1 MGSNNDN
8 DASVSCKITEG
19 HATESGVAINVEPDT
34 VVEYMNSDNNIIGE
48 YEVVIDADQCPRPED
63 NSIPC
68 LGMRFKTADDA
79 YTWYKDYARRIGF
92 KVRID
97 RQERSKRDGE
107 VISRLFVCSR
117 KGTRREKNNNKE
129 SKCKAEQTHARVGCQ
144 AYLMVKRRRGPVEDS
159 WEITRFQEHHNHD
172 LVSPSS
178 MVSKRKIS
186 KRKMALDEPCPISEQ
201 NYCPHLG
208 MQFRTADEAYIWYNH
223 YARRMGFRVRIDRQE
238 RSKRD
243 KEVISRLF
251 VCSKKGTRRKKYN
264 NRDGRSRAEQ
274 GHTRV
279 GCQAYLMVKRRRGAT
294 GESWEVTRF
303 QELHNH
309 DSASLS
315 NKRMG
320 PKNKNGKFKV
330 ALDIESGTNSEDDSC
345 PRLGLQ
351 FKTADDAYQW
361 YNDYARRVGFSVRID
376 RQERSKRDGEV
387 ISRLFVCSKQGRRRE
402 KYTNKESTTKGEQP
416 HTRVGCQAYLMVKRR
431 RGSVEDNWV
440 VTRFQDVHKHDL
452 VSPSKVSSL
461 RSHKRIRHTSEKYA
475 ENLSGACVDGNG
487 IFSSLVDGADG
498 IENVGYIQQNL
509 FDHQT
514 FEIQDTFANEDPN
527 IAQEMQKNNSQCNV
541 INGLLFNQGLMS
553 GAEKQRKGTKSCS
566 ICKGHDHNKRK
577 CPTLKGIGHS
587 QQPESDAHLHL
598 SDSHLQIGDSDLHM
612 DDSHPHMI
620 DTHHPHLSDSQEH
633 MSDSH
638 PGFCA
643 LSLWNDKHTS
653 DVMSNQAVKQLFGWV
668 VTDDGEDFRVCSE
681 LLPTEV

>member
-8 DASVSCKITEG
+8 DASVSCTITEG
-19 HATESGVAINVEPDT
+19 RTTESGVAINVEPET

-68 LGMRFKTADDA
+68 LGMRFRTADDA
-79 YTWYKDYARRIGF
+79 YTW
-92 KVRID
+92 
-97 RQERSKRDGE
+97 
-107 VISRLFVCSR
+107 
-117 KGTRREKNNNKE
+117 
-129 SKCKAEQTHARVGCQ
+129 
-144 AYLMVKRRRGPVEDS
+144 
-159 WEITRFQEHHNHD
+159 
-172 LVSPSS
+172 
-178 MVSKRKIS
+178 
-186 KRKMALDEPCPISEQ
+186 
-201 NYCPHLG
+201 
-208 MQFRTADEAYIWYNH
+208 
-223 YARRMGFRVRIDRQE
+223 
-238 RSKRD
+238 
-243 KEVISRLF
+243 
-251 VCSKKGTRRKKYN
+251 
-264 NRDGRSRAEQ
+264 
-274 GHTRV
+274 
-279 GCQAYLMVKRRRGAT
+279 
-294 GESWEVTRF
+294 
-303 QELHNH
+303 
-309 DSASLS
+309 
-315 NKRMG
+315 
-320 PKNKNGKFKV
+320 
-330 ALDIESGTNSEDDSC
+330 
-345 PRLGLQ
+345 
-351 FKTADDAYQW
+351 
-361 YNDYARRVGFSVRID
+361 
-376 RQERSKRDGEV
+376 
-387 ISRLFVCSKQGRRRE
+387 
-402 KYTNKESTTKGEQP
+402 
-416 HTRVGCQAYLMVKRR
+416 
-431 RGSVEDNWV
+431 
-440 VTRFQDVHKHDL
+440 
-452 VSPSKVSSL
+452 
-461 RSHKRIRHTSEKYA
+461 IRHTSEQYA

-541 INGLLFNQGLMS
+541 INGLLFNQGLTS

-612 DDSHPHMI
+612 DDSHPHML